1 MLFSILIDFSASYAS
16 QSKERLIGETSIG
29 PRVFSRMHLWKGEY
43 QFPASTSSSG
53 VLGQGYTWA
62 LSEFGAGAS
71 TGVWAAPGGLDQ
83 LCSTQSRNQR
93 KSLSVPGGLGN
104 AEHRKPAH
112 NKGSWIAHG
121 PSMWDTNKYS
131 SLVSAQLGR
140 ALFCF
145 LKECCQFLFGW
156 WIFAL
161 FKKVGKKKRK
171 KRKGD
176 DCWFFSPT

>member
-1 MLFSILIDFSASYAS
+1 MSI
-16 QSKERLIGETSIG
+16 E

-53 VLGQGYTWA
+53 GLGQGYTWD

-83 LCSTQSRNQR
+83 LCSTGCRGDTEQEPEE
-93 KSLSVPGGLGN
+93 KLKCAGGLGK

-112 NKGSWIAHG
+112 IKGSWIAHG
-121 PSMWDTNKYS
+121 PSTWDTNKYS
-131 SLVSAQLGR
+131 SLVSAQLGW

-161 FKKVGKKKRK
+161 FKKVGGKKEKREK
-171 KRKGD
+171 VVIVG
-176 DCWFFSPT
+176 FSPRHKLRVSSFH